1 MNTTVSTPRRW
12 RTAVIDSLGLIGVV
26 WAIPL
31 AILVVGAPIVLA
43 VVVLKTIA
51 SWLP

>member
-31 AILVVGAPIVLA
+31 AILLVGAPIVLGVA
-43 VVVLKTIA
+43 LLKRIVT
-51 SWLP
+51 WLL